1 MLAFVLGCVVPAFLL
16 SVVCTALLCR
26 WAPAWG
32 LVDHPGPRKVH
43 EQATPMGGG
52 VALWVSV
59 VTPLAIASLLA
70 ADMLPGLSLETLL
83 PSQVAAE
90 LDLSQL
96 TTRLSLLWGILAG
109 ATLLAVV
116 GLIDDF
122 RNLSWKPRLAVQV
135 LVAVG
140 LVLGGVRGT
149 LFVPGPLVGG
159 AVTVLWILVL
169 VNAFNFLDNMD
180 GLSAGIAL
188 IAASLFALVLL
199 VGTPRPHWL
208 VAGVLLVLAG
218 ALAGFL
224 CHNRPPARIFLGDA
238 GSYFIG
244 CLLATLTVVGTFYEA
259 DPTATT
265 ATTAATAATAA
276 TDGRHVMLAPLFI
289 LAIPLYDFTSVML
302 IRLWRGHSPF
312 QADKN
317 HFSHRLVELGLSRR
331 NAVLTVHLAT
341 LMTGLGGVL
350 LYHVAD
356 WSAALL
362 IVALIACILAVIA
375 ILETVA
381 RTAQTTSSP
390 APTPEPTPEPTPAPT
405 PAPSPTSADDASEVG
420 GGGPHA

>member
-96 TTRLSLLWGILAG
+96 TTRLPLLWGILAG

-149 LFVPGPLVGG
+149 LFVPGPLVGA

-259 DPTATT
+259 DPTA
-265 ATTAATAATAA
+265 ATAATAT

-317 HFSHRLVELGLSRR
+317 HFSHRLVDLGLSRR
-331 NAVLTVHLAT
+331 NAVLMVHLAT

-381 RTAQTTSSP
+381 RTAQTPSSP
-390 APTPEPTPEPTPAPT
+390 DTT

>member
-1 MLAFVLGCVVPAFLL
+1 MLAFVLLCVVPPFLL
-16 SVVCTALLCR
+16 SLVFTALLRR

-32 LVDHPGPRKVH
+32 LVDRPGPRKVH
-43 EQATPMGGG
+43 ERPTPMGGG
-52 VALWVSV
+52 VALWFSV

-70 ADMLPGLSLETLL
+70 ADMLPGISLKTLL
-83 PSQVAAE
+83 PQQVASE

-96 TTRLSLLWGILAG
+96 APRLSLLWGILAG

-122 RNLSWKPRLAVQV
+122 RNLSWKPRLTVQV

-149 LFVPGPLVGG
+149 LFVPGPLVGA

-180 GLSAGIAL
+180 GLAGGIAL

-199 VGTPRPHWL
+199 VGTHRPHWL

-224 CHNRPPARIFLGDA
+224 CHNWPPARIFLGDA

-244 CLLATLTVVGTFYEA
+244 CLLATLTVVGTFYEP
-259 DPTATT
+259 DP
-265 ATTAATAATAA
+265 AAT

-302 IRLWRGHSPF
+302 IRLSRGHSPF
-312 QADKN
+312 QPDKN
-317 HFSHRLVELGLSRR
+317 HFSHRLVDLGLSRR

-350 LYHVAD
+350 LYQVAD
-356 WSAALL
+356 WPAALL

-381 RTAQTTSSP
+381 RP
-390 APTPEPTPEPTPAPT
+390 APSTPPADPTPPPTAAPT
-405 PAPSPTSADDASEVG
+405 AAPSPTSADDAPEVG